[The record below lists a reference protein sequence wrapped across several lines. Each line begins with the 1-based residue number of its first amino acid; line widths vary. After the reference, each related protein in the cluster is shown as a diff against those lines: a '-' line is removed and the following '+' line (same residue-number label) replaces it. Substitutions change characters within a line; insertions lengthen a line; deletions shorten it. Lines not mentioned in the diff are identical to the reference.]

1 MLVSSCPIF
10 FGTQNSNRCQ
20 LLRWFKI
27 QIVFNEPNYK
37 TPRLCAV
44 LYCCKIVVFT
54 KKSLPLFMGETN
66 RPFVSETNGDTP
78 LWSSYFLFVWLLYVV
93 EFASFFF
100 FFKEKKEIEIMRCI
114 LSYRYLMLVVLMILA
129 IVLLFDQKLSNF
141 NIPSRY

>member
-20 LLRWFKI
+20 LLPWFKI

-44 LYCCKIVVFT
+44 LYCCKIVVST

-78 LWSSYFLFVWLLYVV
+78 LLSSYFLLVWLLYVV

-100 FFKEKKEIEIMRCI
+100 LRKERNWNNAMYFELPVFDAGGIDDTCHRT
-114 LSYRYLMLVVLMILA
+114 VV
-129 IVLLFDQKLSNF
+129 
-141 NIPSRY
+141 